1 MNLVSAWLYKSTIAT
16 YENKHKTSKAMSNNF
31 GYEATGDE
39 VAEFYASEIKNKT
52 IIITGCTWGG
62 LGAET
67 ARVLVKHDP
76 KVVVVAGRKQ
86 EVLDDTVQH
95 IKKETPDANIRTLV
109 LDLGSFK
116 SIRKAAEEV
125 NQYSENVDVL
135 INNAAVVYPEFQTT
149 EDGLEAQFGIGHIG
163 HFLFTNLILSRML
176 ATDSPRVV
184 NVSSGG
190 HALASIFFDDTS
202 FKNGDEYEIY
212 LAYGQSKTANIMF
225 AKELSKRYKS
235 KGLTAYSLQPG
246 VIKTNLG
253 RHSSLDAKPRGPV
266 LDAWGK
272 EVVIPVDK
280 WKTLNQGVATH
291 ITAAFDANIK
301 DQSGSY
307 LEDSKI
313 ANDNVKPH
321 ANNEADAER
330 LWTLSE
336 QLVGQKFSL

>member
-1 MNLVSAWLYKSTIAT
+1 
-16 YENKHKTSKAMSNNF
+16 MSNNF
-31 GYEATGDE
+31 GFEATGDE
-39 VAEFYASEIKNKT
+39 VAEFYAGEIKGKT

-76 KVVVVAGRKQ
+76 KVIVVAGRKQ
-86 EVLDDTVQH
+86 EVLDDTVQN
-95 IKKETPDANIRTLV
+95 IKKEMPDAHIRTLV

-116 SIRKAAEEV
+116 SIRRAAEEV
-125 NQYSENVDVL
+125 NHYSENVDVL
-135 INNAAVVYPEFQTT
+135 INNAAVVYPKYQTT
-149 EDGLEAQFGIGHIG
+149 EDGLEAQFGVAHIG

-176 ATDSPRVV
+176 ATGSPRVV

-190 HALASIFFDDTS
+190 HALASIFFDDPS
-202 FKNGDEYEIY
+202 FKNGETYDKH
-212 LAYGQSKTANIMF
+212 LAYGQSKTANVMF
-225 AKELSKRYKS
+225 AKELTKRYKS

-246 VIKTNLG
+246 VIKTNLS
-253 RHSSLDAKPRGPV
+253 RNSSLGEKPRGPV
-266 LDAWGK
+266 LNAWGE

-307 LEDSKI
+307 LEDSQI
-313 ANDNVKPH
+313 ANDHVKPH
-321 ANNEADAER
+321 ANSEADAER
-330 LWTLSE
+330 LWILSE
-336 QLVGQKFSL
+336 RLVGQKFSL

>member
-1 MNLVSAWLYKSTIAT
+1 
-16 YENKHKTSKAMSNNF
+16 MSNNF

-39 VAEFYASEIKNKT
+39 VADFYAGEIKGKT
-52 IIITGCTWGG
+52 VIITGCTWGG

-67 ARVLVKHDP
+67 ARVIAKHDP
-76 KVVVVAGRKQ
+76 KVVVVAGRNQ
-86 EVLDDTVQH
+86 EALDDTVQN
-95 IKKETPDANIRTLV
+95 IKKETKDANIRTLM

-135 INNAAVVYPEFQTT
+135 INNAAVVYPEYRTT

-163 HFLFTNLILSRML
+163 HFLFTNLILSKML
-176 ATDSPRVV
+176 ATGSPRVV

-190 HALASIFFDDTS
+190 HALASIFFDDPS
-202 FKNGDEYEIY
+202 FKNGETYDQY
-212 LAYGQSKTANIMF
+212 LAYGQSKTANVMF
-225 AKELSKRYKS
+225 AKELTKRYKS
-235 KGLTAYSLQPG
+235 RGLAAYSLQPG
-246 VIKTNLG
+246 VVKTNLS
-253 RHSSLDAKPRGPV
+253 RNSNFDKKPRGPV
-266 LDAWGK
+266 KDAWGK
-272 EVVIPVDK
+272 EVVIPIDK

-313 ANDNVKPH
+313 ANDHVKPH
-321 ANNEADAER
+321 ANNEADAGK

-336 QLVGQKFSL
+336 QLVGQNFSL